1 MSENVTSE
9 ESANDPMKTVAD
21 ALEKAVHSA
30 TESVADAKASL
41 EKSLPGAQRFMSR
54 LVYTTC
60 YTLSYGVVFPTVWV
74 ARSIPADNPLVTGVT
89 EGAKAAIEAVD
100 QLKNRQLE
108 APTTE
113 STPAQPS

>member
-1 MSENVTSE
+1 MSENVTSD
-9 ESANDPMKTVAD
+9 ESASDPMKTVAD

-30 TESVADAKASL
+30 TESVADARASL
-41 EKSLPGAQRFMSR
+41 EKSLPDAQRFMSR

-74 ARSIPADNPLVTGVT
+74 ARSIPADNALVTGVT

-100 QLKNRQLE
+100 QMKNRQL
-108 APTTE
+108 APPTPE
-113 STPAQPS
+113 STPTEPS